1 MEAPTWE
8 CIISINVTLLASWL
22 AGCIFLINFKSGDG
36 VVYADILHVILEIH

>member
-22 AGCIFLINFKSGDG
+22 AGCILLIDFRSGDG
-36 VVYADILHVILEIH
+36 VVCADILCVILEIH